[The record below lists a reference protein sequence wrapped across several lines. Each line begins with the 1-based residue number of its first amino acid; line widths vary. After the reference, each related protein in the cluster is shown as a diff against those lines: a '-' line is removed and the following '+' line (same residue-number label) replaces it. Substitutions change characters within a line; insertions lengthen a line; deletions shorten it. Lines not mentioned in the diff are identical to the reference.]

1 MGKVIPF
8 TQQNIKEAKLIGH
21 RISFYSYG
29 EIDIALL
36 ALNMYGFE
44 QKRYT
49 IEILKTLDPLYIKN
63 CLLKLKNSDII
74 SNSIVF
80 LLASFCCIIFNNCT
94 SDLALEITT

>member
-21 RISFYSYG
+21 RLSFYSYD

-74 SNSIVF
+74 SSLGKKVINM
-80 LLASFCCIIFNNCT
+80 IINNME
-94 SDLALEITT
+94 EIRDANQVQT